1 MFEIKKYSV
10 KSIQLLIFALPL
22 LIITQGE
29 QALRVVAYKVA
40 LVSLAVGVAETIWYV
55 GFKAYLGP
63 KEGDNDIK
71 VLSVLL
77 FRGLLYFA
85 VIASI
90 CLGL

>member
-10 KSIQLLIFALPL
+10 KSIQLLLFAIPL
-22 LIITQGE
+22 LLLTQGE

-40 LVSLAVGVAETIWYV
+40 LVSLAVGVAESIWYI
-55 GFKAYLGP
+55 GFKTYLGP
-63 KEGDNDIK
+63 KDGDHDIK

-85 VIASI
+85 IIASI